1 MGTEFSASSNSFEWF
16 YQARVVLY
24 AGGYSSN
31 ELIFNAKGSNK
42 HNWFGFNRLKNE
54 PWSDI
59 QTESLTLSL
68 SLQFPNMATALLSTA
83 CTVDVLR
90 MMNGWWQQNRSES
103 QRNCLPL
110 EQMNNISKFKPNNL
124 ENKSN
129 NQFQR
134 LWSTLLV
141 AYNSSHH
148 QNEYYVRTSIS
159 LEREDLNF
167 LGLLWNRIKDG
178 SI

>member
-59 QTESLTLSL
+59 QTESLNLLL

-83 CTVDVLR
+83 CTMDVLR
-90 MMNGWWQQNRSES
+90 MMNWWCRKNRSEPQQIGTVFHRNKWVTY
-103 QRNCLPL
+103 QRVYVILL
-110 EQMNNISKFKPNNL
+110 ELGMRRYSAANVRFLFCYAYSK
-124 ENKSN
+124 
-129 NQFQR
+129 
-134 LWSTLLV
+134 V
-141 AYNSSHH
+141 
-148 QNEYYVRTSIS
+148 
-159 LEREDLNF
+159 
-167 LGLLWNRIKDG
+167 
-178 SI
+178 

>member
-59 QTESLTLSL
+59 RTESLTLSL

-90 MMNGWWQQNRSES
+90 MMNGWWQQNRSEP
-103 QRNCLPL
+103 QQNCLPQ
-110 EQMNNISKFKPNNL
+110 EQMKNISGSVCYFSRITRVGYEKILGCQSKNN
-124 ENKSN
+124 
-129 NQFQR
+129 F
-134 LWSTLLV
+134 V
-141 AYNSSHH
+141 
-148 QNEYYVRTSIS
+148 
-159 LEREDLNF
+159 F
-167 LGLLWNRIKDG
+167 LQCL
-178 SI
+178 